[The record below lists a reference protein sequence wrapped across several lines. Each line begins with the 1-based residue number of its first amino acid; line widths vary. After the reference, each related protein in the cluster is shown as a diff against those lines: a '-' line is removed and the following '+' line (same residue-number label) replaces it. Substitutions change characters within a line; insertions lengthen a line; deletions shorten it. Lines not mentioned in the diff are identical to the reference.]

1 MPYKMISE
9 IILLSHL
16 RMERKK
22 IGIFFF
28 SLFLKNTPDLGP
40 KLKTLNSLVMR
51 HKILIQIIC

>member
-22 IGIFFF
+22 IGIF
-28 SLFLKNTPDLGP
+28 LKFIFKKYSRSRT
-40 KLKTLNSLVMR
+40 
-51 HKILIQIIC
+51 